1 MNLEKD
7 SRQAFNMKRLT
18 RNVQGRNG
26 EDGTTTARGPRA
38 LQFGDST
45 ARYLHNRHRALQSE
59 VGTERTAGPAFATS
73 AQRGRVST
81 SLRLYQR
88 LVGEEDLPYPP
99 DSAKRSQL

>member
-59 VGTERTAGPAFATS
+59 VGTERTAGPAVPTNDWWARRIYPTPPI
-73 AQRGRVST
+73 
-81 SLRLYQR
+81 LRNEASCNVGKNR
-88 LVGEEDLPYPP
+88 AKWLV
-99 DSAKRSQL
+99 